1 MEETIS
7 LKEIFE
13 VLKKR
18 LLLIIGL
25 AAGAAIISALV
36 TFFVLTPS
44 YEASSQFIVNQSQA
58 DTAEN
63 PYNVDD
69 IRTNVELINTYN
81 VIIKSP
87 RILDQVVEELGLDVT
102 SGTLSDK
109 IQVSNAEQSQVVN
122 VVATDEDPQQAAAI
136 ANTTVQV
143 FKEDIPQL
151 MNVDN
156 VNVLSEAAVGSTP
169 TQVSPK
175 LSLNIAIALV
185 VGLMIGVGLAFL
197 LEYLDNTLK
206 SEGDIESHLELPVM
220 GVVSTITEEDL
231 PERRPTRK
239 KTEDT
244 KVRSESIGA

>member
-7 LKEIFE
+7 LKEIIE

-44 YEASSQFIVNQSQA
+44 YEASSQFIVNQSQEE
-58 DTAEN
+58 TAEN
-63 PYNVDD
+63 PYDVND

-87 RILDQVVEELGLDVT
+87 RILDQVVEELGLDAT
-102 SGTLSDK
+102 AGALSKK

-169 TQVSPK
+169 TQVSPQP
-175 LSLNIAIALV
+175 LLNIAIALV
-185 VGLMIGVGLAFL
+185 VGIMVGVGIAFL

-206 SEGDIESHLELPVM
+206 SEEDIESHLDLPVM

>member
-1 MEETIS
+1 M
-7 LKEIFE
+7 
-13 VLKKR
+13 
-18 LLLIIGL
+18 
-25 AAGAAIISALV
+25 
-36 TFFVLTPS
+36 
-44 YEASSQFIVNQSQA
+44 
-58 DTAEN
+58 
-63 PYNVDD
+63 
-69 IRTNVELINTYN
+69 
-81 VIIKSP
+81 
-87 RILDQVVEELGLDVT
+87 
-102 SGTLSDK
+102 
-109 IQVSNAEQSQVVN
+109 
-122 VVATDEDPQQAAAI
+122 VATDEDPQQAAAI

-175 LSLNIAIALV
+175 PLLNIAIALV
-185 VGLMIGVGLAFL
+185 VGLMVGVGLAFL

-206 SEGDIESHLELPVM
+206 SEEDIESHLDLPVM

>member
-25 AAGAAIISALV
+25 AAGAAIISTLV

-44 YEASSQFIVNQSQA
+44 YEASSQFIVNQSQSQSQ
-58 DTAEN
+58 DNIYEGN
-63 PYNVDD
+63 ELQ
-69 IRTNVELINTYN
+69 TNIDLINTYN

-87 RILDQVVEELGLDVT
+87 RILDQVVEELGLDMT
-102 SGTLSDK
+102 SATLSDK

-175 LSLNIAIALV
+175 PLLNIAIALV
-185 VGLMIGVGLAFL
+185 VGLMVGVGIAFL

-206 SEGDIESHLELPVM
+206 SEEDIESHLDLPVM
-220 GVVSTITEEDL
+220 GVVSTISEEDL

-239 KTEDT
+239 KDRRHKGE
-244 KVRSESIGA
+244 E

>member
-25 AAGAAIISALV
+25 AAGAAIISTLV

-44 YEASSQFIVNQSQA
+44 YEASSQFIVNQSQSQSQ
-58 DTAEN
+58 DNIYEGN
-63 PYNVDD
+63 ELQ
-69 IRTNVELINTYN
+69 TNIDLINTYN

-87 RILDQVVEELGLDVT
+87 RILDQVVEELGLDMT
-102 SGTLSDK
+102 SATLSDK

-175 LSLNIAIALV
+175 PLLNIAIALV
-185 VGLMIGVGLAFL
+185 VGLMVGVGIAFL

-206 SEGDIESHLELPVM
+206 SEEDIESHLDLPVM
-220 GVVSTITEEDL
+220 GVVSTISEEDL

>member
-36 TFFVLTPS
+36 TFFVLTPT
-44 YEASSQFIVNQSQA
+44 YEASSQFIVNQTQEE
-58 DTAEN
+58 TAEN
-63 PYNVDD
+63 PYDVND

-87 RILDQVVEELGLDVT
+87 RILDQVVEELGLDI
-102 SGTLSDK
+102 SASALSNK
-109 IQVSNAEQSQVVN
+109 IQVSNADQSQVVN
-122 VVATDEDPQQAAAI
+122 VVAISDDPQQAAAI

-156 VNVLSEAAVGSTP
+156 VNILSEAAEGSTP

-175 LSLNIAIALV
+175 PLLNTAIALV
-185 VGLMIGVGLAFL
+185 VGLMVGVGLAFL

-206 SEGDIESHLELPVM
+206 SEEDIESHLDLPIM
-220 GVVSTITEEDL
+220 GVVSTITEQDL
-231 PERRPTRK
+231 PERRPSRK
-239 KTEDT
+239 KTEAT
-244 KVRSESIGA
+244 KVRSESLGA